1 MENELFV
8 LVLALVT
15 IPVLFWGFRV
25 LPGHG
30 WQMLAT
36 LPVRKGKDR
45 SNEGT
50 NLTWYGL
57 LTANAYAAALALLFV
72 LLGSAAVPLTPMLVI
87 AALLLL
93 ICVPASRLVARLV
106 EGKAHTFTIGGA
118 VFIGILTTPWI
129 IQLVSWLSDA
139 SLPVLTLLAAVGCAY
154 ALGEGLGRI
163 ACISFGCCYGK
174 PLADCGP
181 RMQRLFRRWSL
192 VFQDETRKACYAD
205 GLAGQPLVPIQMV
218 TAVLYVV
225 TALIGV
231 ALFLHGLFA
240 FSFLL
245 TLLVTQGWRVCSEFL
260 RADHRGK
267 QGFSAYQIMGLLAIP
282 YAVGCVYLLS
292 SAVSA
297 PPLLMDGLQLFWQPM
312 PILFLQFVWFIIFAY
327 TGRST
332 VTGAHVDYYLH
343 RERI

>member
-1 MENELFV
+1 MENELFI
-8 LVLALVT
+8 LILALVT
-15 IPVLFWGFRV
+15 MPVLFWGFRV
-25 LPGHG
+25 LPGRG

-36 LPVRKGKDR
+36 LPVRKGKDC

-72 LLGSAAVPLTPMLVI
+72 LLGSAAIPLTSMLVI

-93 ICVPASRLVARLV
+93 ICVPASRLIARLV
-106 EGKAHTFTIGGA
+106 EGKSHTFTIGGA
-118 VFIGILTTPWI
+118 VFVGIVAAPWVI
-129 IQLVSWLSDA
+129 ELVSRINGT
-139 SLPVLTLLAAVGCAY
+139 SLPVLTFLAAVGCAY

-174 PLADCGP
+174 PLANCGP
-181 RMQRLFRRWSL
+181 RMQRLFGRWSL

-205 GLAGQPLVPIQMV
+205 GLAGQPLIPIQMV

-225 TALIGV
+225 TGLIGV
-231 ALFLHGLFA
+231 ALFLNGLFA
-240 FSFLL
+240 FSFILI
-245 TLLVTQGWRVCSEFL
+245 LLVTQLWRVFSEFL
-260 RADHRGK
+260 RADYRGK

-282 YAVGCVYLLS
+282 YAVGCVFLFSLS
-292 SAVSA
+292 ISTT
-297 PPLLMDGLQLFWQPM
+297 PLLLDGLQQFWQPV
-312 PILFLQFVWFIIFAY
+312 PILFLQIIWFIIFIY

>member
-8 LVLALVT
+8 LVLALAT

-25 LPGHG
+25 LPGRG

-36 LPVRKGKDR
+36 LPVRKGKNPC
-45 SNEGT
+45 NEGT

-72 LLGSAAVPLTPMLVI
+72 LLGSTAIPLAAMLMI

-93 ICVPASRLVARLV
+93 VCVPASRLVARLV
-106 EGKAHTFTIGGA
+106 EGKSHTFTIGGA
-118 VFIGILTTPWI
+118 VFVGILITPWV
-129 IQLVSWLSDA
+129 IQLVSWLSDT
-139 SLPVLTLLAAVGCAY
+139 SLPVLTFLAAIGCAY

-174 PLADCGP
+174 RLADCSP
-181 RMQRLFRRWSL
+181 RMQRMFKRWSL

-205 GLAGQPLVPIQMV
+205 GLAGQPLIPIQMV
-218 TAVLYVV
+218 TAVLYVG

-245 TLLVTQGWRVCSEFL
+245 TLLVTQIWRVFSEFL
-260 RADHRGK
+260 RADYRGR
-267 QGFSAYQIMGLLAIP
+267 QGFSAYQVMGLLAIP
-282 YAVGCVYLLS
+282 YAIGCVYLFS
-292 SAVSA
+292 SAVSTT
-297 PPLLMDGLQLFWQPM
+297 PLLMDGLQLFWRPL
-312 PILFLQFVWFIIFAY
+312 PILFLQIVWLIIFAY

>member
-25 LPGHG
+25 LPGRG

-36 LPVRKGKDR
+36 LPVRKGKEPC
-45 SNEGT
+45 NEGT

-72 LLGSAAVPLTPMLVI
+72 LLGSTAIPLAAMLMI

-118 VFIGILTTPWI
+118 VFVGILITPWV
-129 IQLVSWLSDA
+129 IQLVSLFSDT
-139 SLPVLTLLAAVGCAY
+139 SLPVLTFLAAVGCAY

-174 PLADCGP
+174 PLANCSP
-181 RMQRLFRRWSL
+181 RMQRLLGRWGL

-205 GLAGQPLVPIQMV
+205 GLAGQPLIPIQML

-231 ALFLHGLFA
+231 ELFLHGSFLW
-240 FSFLL
+240 SFLL
-245 TLLVTQGWRVCSEFL
+245 TLLVTQIWRVFSEFL
-260 RADHRGK
+260 RADHRGN
-267 QGFSAYQIMGLLAIP
+267 QRFSVYQIMGLLALP
-282 YAVGCVYLLS
+282 YAVGCAYFFS
-292 SAVSA
+292 SAVSVK
-297 PPLLMDGLQLFWQPM
+297 PLLLDGLQLFWQPL
-312 PILFLQFVWFIIFAY
+312 PILFLQIAWLIIFTY

-332 VTGAHVDYYLH
+332 VTGAHVDFYLH